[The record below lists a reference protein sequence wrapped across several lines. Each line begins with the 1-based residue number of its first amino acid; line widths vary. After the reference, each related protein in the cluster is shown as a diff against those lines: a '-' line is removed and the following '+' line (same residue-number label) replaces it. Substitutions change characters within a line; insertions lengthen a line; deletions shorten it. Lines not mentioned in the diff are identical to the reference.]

1 MFFVSNPKFDNFE
14 QNFVK
19 SITKEMKSK
28 NDKNKD
34 GQAADSEKKKAKA
47 RKRQSELKLFHS
59 IFYEI
64 FVLKKLEFN
73 FNSNSSLNI

>member
-34 GQAADSEKKKAKA
+34 G
-47 RKRQSELKLFHS
+47 
-59 IFYEI
+59 
-64 FVLKKLEFN
+64 
-73 FNSNSSLNI
+73 